1 MYHTGLDFFMKA
13 GWRNM
18 EKNQKN
24 LFFLRNS
31 DPFVSRITIHPNF
44 GAVFGLKKR
53 SWASRQICHLYSGNS
68 STLKYAKIV
77 NAWKINE
84 NNFRL
89 KLVKLR
95 YKKLGFWRK
104 KTESFLIIN
113 FTFFKNQT
121 FKKPQRKYTLPV
133 SDYRTGNI
141 KEGSFC
147 NTLCLLIFIGVSK

>member
-1 MYHTGLDFFMKA
+1 MVKFQIIFHDAVREETASVSVPGTGMVPSTDRPTKSPTAHEWWMYHTGLDFFMKA

-53 SWASRQICHLYSGNS
+53 SCASRQICHLYSGNC

-84 NNFRL
+84 KQFPS
-89 KLVKLR
+89 KI
-95 YKKLGFWRK
+95 
-104 KTESFLIIN
+104 S
-113 FTFFKNQT
+113 QT
-121 FKKPQRKYTLPV
+121 K
-133 SDYRTGNI
+133 I
-141 KEGSFC
+141 
-147 NTLCLLIFIGVSK
+147 